1 MKNKMLR
8 WVGAISGTAA
18 AGQPPPRLM
27 LAGETAPGTVTLD
40 DGKPH
45 PVAAATTSV
54 DNTAG
59 DEKGDEQLGARTRP
73 GPAAEQLQYVF
84 HELHAD
90 GRNAICAVC
99 NGQC

>member
-1 MKNKMLR
+1 MKNQMLR
-8 WVGAISGTAA
+8 GAGAISGTASA
-18 AGQPPPRLM
+18 RRPPPRLV

-40 DGKPH
+40 DREPH

-59 DEKGDEQLGARTRP
+59 DEKGDQQPGARTRP

-90 GRNAICAVC
+90 GRNAFCAVC